1 MATRYEMNYARL
13 YEIDTTPNG
22 ATRTYVRL
30 GGGLTGADP
39 SQNEEVDQTGYL
51 DGDGFK
57 ESRVTAK
64 QLTISYSG
72 HRKIGDAAQDD
83 IAALEDETGD
93 ALTTNFRM
101 TDADG
106 NIKSGSCTLA
116 NIKSGGGEAG
126 SKVEFSVDIHLNGK
140 PARTAHTA
148 ATALTATVAP
158 GTVAGNTKFTVTTP
172 GADNIL
178 AYKLKNATQ
187 GTVYGSSYAD
197 QYITYT
203 NSADI
208 PAAVGQY
215 LCMYE
220 IDPNKRVVKYL
231 EQLLDAAD
239 FPA

>member
-1 MATRYEMNYARL
+1 MYELNYMRL
-13 YEIDTTPNG
+13 YEIDITPNG

-57 ESRVTAK
+57 ESRVTGK

-72 HRKIGDAAQDD
+72 HRKIGDAAQDY

-101 TDADG
+101 TDAVG
-106 NIKSGSCTLA
+106 NVKSGPCTLA
-116 NIKSGGGEAG
+116 NIKSGGGDAG
-126 SKVEFSVDIHLNGK
+126 AKVEFTVDIHLNGK
-140 PARTAHTA
+140 PARTPHSV
-148 ATALTATVAP
+148 ATALSATVAP
-158 GTVAGNTKFTVTTP
+158 GTGSGCTKFTVTTP

-178 AYKLKNATQ
+178 AYKLKAATQ
-187 GTVYGSSYAD
+187 GTVYGNSYASE
-197 QYITYT
+197 YTTYT

-208 PAAVGQY
+208 PANAGQY

-231 EQLLDAAD
+231 EQLLDSAD